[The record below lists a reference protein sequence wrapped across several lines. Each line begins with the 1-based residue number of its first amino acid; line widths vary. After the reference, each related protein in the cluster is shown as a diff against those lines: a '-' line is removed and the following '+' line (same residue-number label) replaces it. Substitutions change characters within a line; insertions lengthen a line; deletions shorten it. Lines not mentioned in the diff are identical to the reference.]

1 MTVVLERLADELAV
15 APEELERRSL
25 LAYIEREQRLTALD
39 IADLQDRYGVRTR
52 QDLALRIEQ
61 RQVYTHPAWEELI
74 EWEHLD
80 AYAQRLRGWE
90 SELVRAHG

>member
-1 MTVVLERLADELAV
+1 MLERLADELAV

-52 QDLALRIEQ
+52 QEPAQRIEQ
-61 RQVYTHPAWEELI
+61 R
-74 EWEHLD
+74 
-80 AYAQRLRGWE
+80 
-90 SELVRAHG
+90 LV